1 MPDLGPSPPVYI
13 GVLRATIVVPGART
27 LKDRR
32 RVVRS
37 LIDRLRAR
45 FQVSVHELPGPE
57 HPGRQPIVVTTGGG
71 DRAVVARSMSS
82 VQAFLETGRDSM
94 VGALDVE
101 VFGWHPPWQRSVQDY
116 AGATLSDPSS
126 DFPDFPDMPEDDDA

>member
-1 MPDLGPSPPVYI
+1 MPDLSESPNVYI
-13 GVLRATIVVPGART
+13 GVLRATLVVPGART

-37 LIDRLRAR
+37 VVDRLRAR
-45 FQVSVHELPGPE
+45 FPVSVHELPGPE

-71 DRAVVARSMSS
+71 DHAVVTRAIRS
-82 VQAFLETGRDSM
+82 VQDFLETGRDSM

-101 VFGWHPPWQRSVQDY
+101 VFGWHPPWERSAQDY
-116 AGATLSDPSS
+116 ADDPASDPSFDPPS
-126 DFPDFPDMPEDDDA
+126 SPWSDDA